1 MQRTTIERTT
11 LSRRMRPAPFVS
23 TLLEVVNAVSD
34 VATTDEEVV
43 AVICDLL
50 ASGRMK
56 MIGELG
62 ENDFKLA

>member
-1 MQRTTIERTT
+1 MQRTTIERTKHN
-11 LSRRMRPAPFVS
+11 RRMRPAPFVS

-34 VATTDEEVV
+34 VATNDDEVV

-56 MIGELG
+56 MIGELA
-62 ENDFKLA
+62 ENDFNLV

>member
-1 MQRTTIERTT
+1 MQRTTIARTT
-11 LSRRMRPAPFVS
+11 RSRRMRPAPFVS

-56 MIGELG
+56 MIGDLG
-62 ENDFKLA
+62 ERDFDLA

>member
-11 LSRRMRPAPFVS
+11 HSRGMRPAPFVS

-34 VATTDEEVV
+34 VATNDEEVV

-56 MIGELG
+56 MIGKLG
-62 ENDFKLA
+62 GNDFNLV